1 MKKILLSGMV
11 VLGSLLSAQ
20 QLISFETSEG
30 FVAGNIDGQ
39 QGWTTTSTGAGNPNI
54 AGQLVTAEQYS
65 DGVQSLKITN
75 EPIYG
80 VQQNPVVGAFKAIT
94 SPLDATNFT
103 VSFDARI
110 NSQSANSS
118 QFVFRGV
125 SVVGNSGSIVYYIYF
140 SNDGTIKLADI
151 PAGTASPQLVNT
163 PANWSADT
171 WYRVKIVGTTNGV
184 EYYLNNTLIHT
195 AAHLSTSSQ
204 LNRID
209 FVHNNGQGDG
219 YIDRIAINNEAALSV
234 KETVG
239 NDTAIAIYPNPTTD
253 MLYISSDEKVS
264 GVVIFDMTGRRMNA
278 DLKENQVNVN
288 HLEKGNYIIT
298 VSTKKG
304 KVSKK
309 FIKK

>member
-20 QLISFETSEG
+20 QLISFEGSEG
-30 FVAGNIDGQ
+30 YTIGNIDGQ

-65 DGVQSLKITN
+65 DGVQSLKIAK
-75 EPIYG
+75 ESAYG
-80 VQQNPVVGAFKAIT
+80 SQQSPVIGAFKAIS

-103 VSFDARI
+103 VSFDARV
-110 NSQSANSS
+110 NLQSNNSS
-118 QFVFRGV
+118 DFVFRGINTA
-125 SVVGNSGSIVYYIYF
+125 STPIALIYYINF
-140 SNDGTIKLADI
+140 SYNGAIRVADL
-151 PAGTASPQLVNT
+151 PAGATTPSLVNT
-163 PANWSADT
+163 SANWSADT

-184 EYYLNNTLIHT
+184 EYYINNTLIHT
-195 AAHLSTSSQ
+195 AAHLSTSTQ

-209 FVHNNGQGDG
+209 FVHDNYNGDG

-253 MLYISSDEKVS
+253 MLYISSDEKVN
-264 GVVIFDMTGRRMNA
+264 GVAIFDMTGRRMNA

>member
-103 VSFDARI
+103 VSFDVRV
-110 NSQSANSS
+110 NLQSNNGSD
-118 QFVFRGV
+118 FVFRGINTASTPA
-125 SVVGNSGSIVYYIYF
+125 SVVYYINF
-140 SNDGTIKLADI
+140 SYDGVIKVADM
-151 PAGTASPQLVNT
+151 PATGLVNT
-163 PANWSADT
+163 SANWSADT

-195 AAHLSTSSQ
+195 AAHLSASTQ

-209 FVHNNGQGDG
+209 FVHDNYNGDG

-264 GVVIFDMTGRRMNA
+264 GVAIFDMTGRRMNA

>member
-39 QGWTTTSTGAGNPNI
+39 QGWTTTSTGPGNPNI

-65 DGVQSLKITN
+65 DGVQSLKIAK
-75 EPIYG
+75 ESAYG
-80 VQQNPVVGAFKAIT
+80 AQQNPVVGAFKAIT

-103 VSFDARI
+103 VSFDVRV
-110 NSQSANSS
+110 NLQSNNSS
-118 QFVFRGV
+118 DFVFRGINTA
-125 SVVGNSGSIVYYIYF
+125 STPTSIVYYIDF
-140 SNDGTIKLADI
+140 SYDGAIKVADM
-151 PAGTASPQLVNT
+151 PTTGLVNT
-163 PANWSADT
+163 SANWSADT

-195 AAHLSTSSQ
+195 AAHLSTSTQ

-209 FVHNNGQGDG
+209 FVHDNYNGDG

-253 MLYISSDEKVS
+253 MLYISSDEKVN
-264 GVVIFDMTGRRMNA
+264 GVAIFDMTGRRMNA